1 MKVSLCHQATILSL
15 SLWTD
20 ATVFPLVFY
29 SSESDESAGWLYFSQ
44 LPDQSA
50 PSFYD
55 YAKETWVTPA
65 GSQN

>member
-1 MKVSLCHQATILSL
+1 
-15 SLWTD
+15 LWTD